1 MSNYVTSRVQEKYS
15 VSHQE
20 NRIYNHRLY
29 EVTLSKY
36 SEKMKKD
43 SFVVNG
49 KRYYWMSVT
58 EMEKDENIME
68 KNREVVDFVK
78 EKIV

>member
-1 MSNYVTSRVQEKYS
+1 METALFDS
-15 VSHQE
+15 VHK
-20 NRIYNHRLY
+20 RRLY

>member
-1 MSNYVTSRVQEKYS
+1 MMRDGDCKLFLNYKTVDQK
-15 VSHQE
+15 
-20 NRIYNHRLY
+20 LY

-43 SFVVNG
+43 NFVVNG

>member
-1 MSNYVTSRVQEKYS
+1 MV
-15 VSHQE
+15 
-20 NRIYNHRLY
+20 
-29 EVTLSKY
+29 
-36 SEKMKKD
+36 

-49 KRYYWMSVT
+49 KGYYWMSVT
-58 EMEKDENIME
+58 DMEKDENIME

>member
-1 MSNYVTSRVQEKYS
+1 MDSRKQR
-15 VSHQE
+15 Q
-20 NRIYNHRLY
+20 R
-29 EVTLSKY
+29 